1 MGNNADKSE
10 EKGDEES
17 AHRKKYSN
25 YQEQPYVAIIC
36 QQLFFPFHY
45 TEY

>member
-1 MGNNADKSE
+1 MGDNTDKSE
-10 EKGDEES
+10 KKGDKKS
-17 AHRKKYSN
+17 AYHKEDSN

-36 QQLFFPFHY
+36 QQLFFPLNY